1 MAMPMS
7 GVNATFYLDETTY
20 GAMVAGGLW
29 QWFGLVNPLAATLKK
44 DKKRIP
50 YLGDATSDLSKVRY
64 VNTGGSLN
72 AKLTYT
78 AQDYDFFEAYTYGSL
93 SYFSL
98 MQMIEDEADTETNYM
113 IYLGC
118 TVDDATLTYNE
129 FGEVT
134 ADYGVTMS
142 AVPNPTTT
150 APSGATFESEPAGA
164 VLEWEDVTNLTW
176 NGTAFSDITGRF
188 SFSVKNGLKYPRD
201 KAADTWTKIGGPK
214 LTLREYEFSIDVTY
228 QSLALFADVRDST
241 KGTIAWTSGGE
252 TFSVTNMVFGGMD
265 LTQDPEDYLGS
276 TMVANS
282 DGAVL
287 TIT

>member
-20 GAMVAGGLW
+20 GSMVASGVW
-29 QWFGLVNPLAATLKK
+29 QWFGLVNPLAAALKK
-44 DKKRIP
+44 NKKRIP

-64 VNTGGSLN
+64 VNSGGSLN

-98 MQMIEDEADTETNYM
+98 MQIMEDEADSETNYM
-113 IYLGC
+113 IYLGG

-134 ADYGVTMS
+134 ADYGITMS

-150 APSGATFESEPAGA
+150 APAGATFESEPAAA

-176 NGTAFSDITGRF
+176 NGSAFSDITGEF
-188 SFSVKNGLKYPRD
+188 KFSVKNGLKYPRD

-214 LTLREYEFSIDVTY
+214 LTLREYEFSIAVTY
-228 QSLALFADVRDST
+228 QSLDLFDDVRDST
-241 KGTIAWTSGGE
+241 KGTITWTSGGK
-252 TFSVTNMVFGGMD
+252 TFSVTNMVFGDMD
-265 LTQDPEDYLGS
+265 LTQDPEAYLGS
-276 TMVANS
+276 TMVAKS